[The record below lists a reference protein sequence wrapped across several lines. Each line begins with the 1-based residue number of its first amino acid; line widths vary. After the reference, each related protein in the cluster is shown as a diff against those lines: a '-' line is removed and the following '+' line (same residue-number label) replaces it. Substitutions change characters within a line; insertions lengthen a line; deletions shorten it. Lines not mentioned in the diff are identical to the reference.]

1 MIERIRWNWRH
12 FASGRAGLRFR
23 ERYRLH
29 QSRRRGG
36 FDIIRIS
43 YILGGALL
51 IAMSVLLGWLP
62 ILGWGT
68 AILGLSMIAGEF
80 YPVARLMD
88 WLQRCALVLNL
99 RFCRELISSPRA
111 GLCSYNPLRQPP
123 SIVRLNLYEVRCKS
137 LRLPDVPTS
146 FYPQTEGK
154 SGEGGIRTLETA

>member
-80 YPVARLMD
+80 YPVARMMD
-88 WLQRCALVLNL
+88 WLELRAREILGPVGKVFVRMPTWAQLSVSTMITVSTFALVY
-99 RFCRELISSPRA
+99 
-111 GLCSYNPLRQPP
+111 GLY
-123 SIVRLNLYEVRCKS
+123 S
-137 LRLPDVPTS
+137 LS
-146 FYPQTEGK
+146 FG
-154 SGEGGIRTLETA
+154 